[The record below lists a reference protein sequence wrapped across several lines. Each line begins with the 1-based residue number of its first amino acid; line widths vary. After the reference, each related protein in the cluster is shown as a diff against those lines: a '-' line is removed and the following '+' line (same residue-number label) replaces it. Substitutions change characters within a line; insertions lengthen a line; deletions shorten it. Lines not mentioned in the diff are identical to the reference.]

1 MRGRNYELRKVGF
14 LRLDF
19 FPDRDVFQPE
29 TTKVGESIANSMK
42 VGLTE
47 YGPPDGQLQPL
58 PLSGPDYVSIV
69 LV

>member
-1 MRGRNYELRKVGF
+1 MSCIKLVSSGWISSLIEMFSK
-14 LRLDF
+14 
-19 FPDRDVFQPE
+19 PE

-58 PLSGPDYVSIV
+58 PLSGPDYVSVV